1 MGAAGLGKTTR
12 PPVTTVILG
21 GGLAGLTAAYD
32 LARAGRPVTVLERE
46 PAFGG
51 LASAFRLEGIPVER
65 FYHFLCRYDR
75 HVLALA
81 AETGLQPRWRAIRT
95 AFFYSGRH
103 YPFGRPGD
111 LLRFSPVPF
120 AQRVRFGWNI
130 LRSYYRRQW
139 QWLDEFPARAWL
151 IEDIGEEAYRV
162 IWQPL
167 LRVKF
172 GPAHTRISAA
182 WMWHRIWRVAK
193 SRASLLSRE
202 QFGCFEAGSES
213 LIDALVERL
222 RAQPRVTL
230 RADSP
235 AAEVLIDEG
244 QVAGVRVGPETI
256 PCRALISTMALPA
269 LNALLREPAG
279 PYFAGA
285 RSIQYIGVVCL
296 VLSLRRPFSRNF
308 WLNVNDP
315 QVSFNGI
322 IEQTNL
328 NEAWR
333 RAGLHV
339 LYVPFYLPTTESR
352 YHASGEALLAEYM
365 PMLQR
370 MAPEFDATWIKEW
383 RVFREPYAQAVCTAP
398 FLPSVPE
405 IRTPIRGLY
414 VTDSTQFYP
423 EDRTLNAA
431 VRQGRRAA
439 QLCLADEPAA

>member
-1 MGAAGLGKTTR
+1 MTTI
-12 PPVTTVILG
+12 VLG
-21 GGLAGLTAAYD
+21 GGLAGLAAAYD
-32 LARAGRPVTVLERE
+32 LARAGQPVMVLESE

-51 LASAFRLEGIPVER
+51 LGSAFQLEGIPVER
-65 FYHFLCRYDR
+65 YYHFLCRSDR
-75 HVLALA
+75 HVLTLA
-81 AETGLQPRWRAIRT
+81 AELGLAPRWRSTHT
-95 AFFYSGRH
+95 AFFYRGRH

-111 LLRFSPVPF
+111 LLSFTPVPF
-120 AQRVRFGWNI
+120 VQRVRFGWNI

-167 LRVKF
+167 LQVKF
-172 GPAHTRISAA
+172 AAAHTRISAA

-202 QFGCFEAGSES
+202 QFGCFIAGSES
-213 LIDALVERL
+213 LIEGLVQWL
-222 RAQPRVTL
+222 RAQPHVALRAGSTASEVLTDEGRVT
-230 RADSP
+230 
-235 AAEVLIDEG
+235 
-244 QVAGVRVGPETI
+244 GVRVGPETLH
-256 PCRALISTMALPA
+256 CRALISTVALPV
-269 LNALLREPAG
+269 LNALLREPEE
-279 PYFAGA
+279 PYFENTRA
-285 RSIQYIGVVCL
+285 IQYIGVVCL

-315 QVSFNGI
+315 QVSFNGV

-328 NEAWR
+328 NDAWR

-339 LYVPFYLPTTESR
+339 LYVPFYLPTTEAR
-352 YHASGEALLAEYM
+352 YNASGEALLAEYI

-370 MAPEFDATWIKEW
+370 MIPEFDATWIKEW
-383 RVFREPYAQAVCTAP
+383 RVFRAPYAQAVCTAP

-439 QLCLADEPAA
+439 QLRLADEPAE